1 MKKLSLVR
9 LASYAVI
16 VGIAIV
22 LRHQIGVIPLQLL
35 SEDEIET
42 LRSEPE
48 RRKADHIVVSSAGF
62 RDSKLSGSEVFTIG
76 QKEARNEGRKLDEFY
91 PPEIALRVVDGR
103 LLWVLRYS
111 AVGAPW
117 QFEIRIEDSTGIAS
131 FKDTTAPL

>member
-16 VGIAIV
+16 VGIAIL
-22 LRHQIGVIPLQLL
+22 LRHQIGVIPLHLL
-35 SEDEIET
+35 SDDEIET

-62 RDSKLSGSEVFTIG
+62 RDSKLSGSEVVAIG
-76 QKEARNEGRKLDEFY
+76 QKRARNEGQKLDGFL

-103 LLWVLRYS
+103 LLWLLHYS
-111 AVGAPW
+111 AVMGPW

-131 FKDTTAPL
+131 YKDTTAPM